1 MIFVTLWHLLV
12 ENDNF
17 LKLKSASTSS
27 IGSNLVDELVLHQ
40 VVSEMLD
47 VVLAFPVSR
56 LHVMQLTFLL
66 LW

>member
-1 MIFVTLWHLLV
+1 VIFVTLWHLLV